1 MTRRPRIDDGP
12 RDDDALICGMCNGEG
27 AGGGRICVYCDG
39 TGSVIEAVP
48 DEDDEVE
55 DEA

>member
-12 RDDDALICGMCNGEG
+12 RDDDALICGVCNGEG

-55 DEA
+55 ET